1 MPDIIYKRLFEVQLL
16 HEYYLTKTDE
26 TTVFDDLN
34 NKDVF
39 LTENFDN
46 GIASVSD
53 DLLYLLPQAIQ
64 DVFSDFY
71 LRLVPSYAGF
81 SVMTKVTENVLSDGT
96 IAYNPL
102 VQLPATA
109 NLLVQLS
116 LKNNLL
122 VTVTNKRIDK
132 NIPAVYYFTN
142 EDIPSAKTFP
152 VLSAGI
158 PVFDSSYAYE
168 QGELYTDSSG
178 KLCLFYMNGSTKDFL
193 PVTGDGYANTS
204 DELLVPLQFNYRF
217 NGTDNVTKANFELID
232 HTGKTV
238 RSYEFVSELP
248 LKKQLIN
255 FSNNQNP
262 AIVDPPDDAIA
273 SLPLSGISAETVY
286 SLSVIINDTATTVHK
301 LIFFDGDDILP
312 GCWAIVN
319 IKPQATNA
327 SYNLYDASGL
337 IHYRKKPDG
346 TVATPAPVFEVR
358 LKSRAT
364 FWRYINDRNG
374 VLKDD
379 ISPFFLERD
388 GSRNLASLVPRSAS
402 ALARMYTLKDNTGN
416 ITQQQFLPNPET
428 DGQIIMEGQK
438 IYTDIPVAQSSLFPL
453 DTS

>member
-1 MPDIIYKRLFEVQLL
+1 MLDIIYKKLFEVQLL

-39 LTENFDN
+39 LNDNFTN
-46 GIASVSD
+46 GVPNAGD
-53 DLLYLLPQAIQ
+53 DLLYLLPPAIQ
-64 DVFSDFY
+64 EVFNNFH

-96 IAYNPL
+96 IAYKPL
-102 VQLPATA
+102 VQMPATA

-116 LKNNLL
+116 PKNNLL

-178 KLCLFYMNGSTKDFL
+178 KLCLFYMNGSAKDFL

-273 SLPLSGISAETVY
+273 SLPLSGVSAETVY
-286 SLSVIINDTATTVHK
+286 SLSVTINDTATVVQK
-301 LIFFDGDDILP
+301 LIFFDDDDILT
-312 GCWAIVN
+312 GCWGIVN
-319 IKPQATNA
+319 IKPQVTNTE
-327 SYNLYDASGL
+327 YNLYDANGL
-337 IHYRKKPDG
+337 ILYRKKTDG
-346 TVATPAPVFEVR
+346 TVANPAPVFEVR
-358 LKSRAT
+358 VKSRAT

-374 VLKDD
+374 ILKDD
-379 ISPFFLERD
+379 ISPSFLQRD
-388 GSRNLASLVPRSAS
+388 GTNNLASLVPRNAS
-402 ALARMYTLKDNTGN
+402 ALPRMFTIKNSSGN
-416 ITQQQFLPNPET
+416 ITKQQFLPNPET
-428 DGQIIMEGQK
+428 DGQITIEGQK
-438 IYTDIPVAQSSLFPL
+438 IYTDIPVPQSSLFPL